1 MTKDIKDFFKCVSVI
16 QVTHRENSLFS
27 SAPLLTGL
35 FSLLVSSFLSSLF
48 ILDSSPLLDVG
59 LVKTFCQFVG
69 CYCVIFSFF
78 FHFLLGI

>member
-1 MTKDIKDFFKCVSVI
+1 
-16 QVTHRENSLFS
+16 
-27 SAPLLTGL
+27 
-35 FSLLVSSFLSSLF
+35 
-48 ILDSSPLLDVG
+48 LDVG